1 MDHER
6 LLARAVFSDIFQFEA
21 LRQIEIELD
30 RGKLPQTPDRIHQ
43 LDINLRP
50 VKRRFARNGLVLD
63 LHSLEDT
70 LKRCRRHIPLVFA
83 ADVTLAIVRIP
94 NGKLGLE
101 LVEAK
106 IP

>member
-1 MDHER
+1 VD
-6 LLARAVFSDIFQFEA
+6 
-21 LRQIEIELD
+21 
-30 RGKLPQTPDRIHQ
+30 IHQ

-50 VKRRFARNGLVLD
+50 VKRGFARNGLVFNI
-63 LHSLEDT
+63 HALENT
-70 LKRCRRHIPLVFA
+70 LKRCRRHVPLVFA
-83 ADVTLAIVRIP
+83 ADVTLAIIRIP